1 MYDTE
6 FKLLTCFHCGN
17 KGLLTVCHRI
27 QQVYGGPVENEAG
40 ETVGYEPQET
50 FQWYTL
56 KCPVCKKV
64 TLWECFGAEYMDYTE
79 AKTLYPQSAMDTNG
93 VPENIKTAFESALK
107 VKNIDTAI
115 CALAL
120 RRVLEAIC
128 KDKGAEGKDLE
139 KMITNM
145 IERNILPGM
154 FDDAC
159 WIIRQLGNS
168 AAHADK
174 KVFSMHHVDQTIEFV
189 QNIINYLYTLPIKM
203 QKLRSDIEAE
213 KDQPKETPNSAD
225 TNHEEYQE

>member
-6 FKLLTCFHCGN
+6 KYQLLTCYHCGN
-17 KGLLTVCHRI
+17 RGLMPIEFRHKHDFSYL
-27 QQVYGGPVENEAG
+27 YENEAG
-40 ETVGYEPQET
+40 EVVDVEAGDIYS
-50 FQWYTL
+50 WHVL
-56 KCPVCKKV
+56 SCPVCSKV
-64 TLWECFGAEYMDYTE
+64 TLWQRILDPVCQITE
-79 AKTLYPQSAMDTNG
+79 DSTLYPASTFNYEG

-128 KDKGAEGKDLE
+128 KDKGAKGKDLE
-139 KMITNM
+139 KMIANM
-145 IERNILPGM
+145 IERGILPAM

-174 KVFSMHHVDQTIEFV
+174 KVFPVHRVDQTIEFI
-189 QNIINYLYTLPIKM
+189 QSIISYLYALPVKM
-203 QKLRSDIEAE
+203 QKLRNAIELEKEISKGDSDH
-213 KDQPKETPNSAD
+213 AD
-225 TNHEEYQE
+225 A

>member
-1 MYDTE
+1 
-6 FKLLTCFHCGN
+6 
-17 KGLLTVCHRI
+17 
-27 QQVYGGPVENEAG
+27 
-40 ETVGYEPQET
+40 
-50 FQWYTL
+50 
-56 KCPVCKKV
+56 
-64 TLWECFGAEYMDYTE
+64 MDYTE
-79 AKTLYPQSAMDTNG
+79 PKTLYPQSEIDMTG

-115 CALAL
+115 CAMAL

-139 KMITNM
+139 KMIANM
-145 IERNILPGM
+145 IEHGILPAM

-174 KVFSMHHVDQTIEFV
+174 KVFSLHQVDQTIEFV
-189 QNIINYLYTLPIKM
+189 QNIINYLYTLPVKM

-213 KDQPKETPNSAD
+213 KKQKQGGNDNAD
-225 TNHEEYQE
+225 T

>member
-1 MYDTE
+1 MCDLDN
-6 FKLLTCFHCGN
+6 FRLQTCFHCGN
-17 KGLLTVCHRI
+17 KGLMTIRHKI
-27 QQVYGGPVENEAG
+27 QQEYGGLVGDWAG
-40 ETVGYEPQET
+40 EIVDYEPREV
-50 FQWYTL
+50 FHWYTL
-56 KCPVCKKV
+56 TCPACKKV
-64 TLWECFGAEYMDYTE
+64 TLWECFGAEYLDYTE
-79 AKTLYPQSAMDTNG
+79 SKTLYPQSAIDATG

-139 KMITNM
+139 KMIANM
-145 IERNILPGM
+145 IERSILPAM

-174 KVFSMHHVDQTIEFV
+174 KVFSMHQVDQTIEFV
-189 QNIINYLYTLPIKM
+189 QNIINYLYTLPVKM
-203 QKLRSDIEAE
+203 QKLRSAIVAE
-213 KDQPKETPNSAD
+213 KKQM
-225 TNHEEYQE
+225 QEGGKNNGC

>member
-1 MYDTE
+1 MATIFE
-6 FKLLTCFHCGN
+6 
-17 KGLLTVCHRI
+17 
-27 QQVYGGPVENEAG
+27 
-40 ETVGYEPQET
+40 
-50 FQWYTL
+50 
-56 KCPVCKKV
+56 
-64 TLWECFGAEYMDYTE
+64 YTE
-79 AKTLYPQSAMDTNG
+79 SKTLYPQSAIDTTG

-139 KMITNM
+139 KMIVNM
-145 IERNILPGM
+145 IERSILPAM

-174 KVFSMHHVDQTIEFV
+174 KVFSMHQVDQTIEFV
-189 QNIINYLYTLPIKM
+189 QNIINYLYTLPVKM
-203 QKLRSDIEAE
+203 QKLRSAIVAE
-213 KDQPKETPNSAD
+213 KKQM
-225 TNHEEYQE
+225 QEGGKNNGC